1 MKVIANMTME
11 EEETR
16 SVTAPEPKALQGD
29 LSAQFNYLCT
39 TNNFFEMGT
48 SSLLV
53 DSGVRHGG
61 LFGQGDRFIPVR
73 PEETPFAGTQ

>member
-1 MKVIANMTME
+1 MME

-16 SVTAPEPKALQGD
+16 SVTVPENKAIQGD
-29 LSAQFNYLCT
+29 LSAQFNYHCN

-73 PEETPFAGTQ
+73 PEETPFEGTQ